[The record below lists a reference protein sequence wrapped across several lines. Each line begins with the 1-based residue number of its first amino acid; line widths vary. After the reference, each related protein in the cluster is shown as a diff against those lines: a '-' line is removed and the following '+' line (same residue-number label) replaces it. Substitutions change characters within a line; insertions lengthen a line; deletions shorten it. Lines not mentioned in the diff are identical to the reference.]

1 MNRLLSTPLKESHLL
16 AFIFAAAAGSAMY
29 SVTSAIVAGAVLPIV
44 DTIFGVELRTAT
56 IDLGEAGP
64 QDDIFVSV
72 ILSSLVAATVV
83 LGSLALILRRN
94 WERDVASTAVC
105 PYCLSSV
112 PAEATRCAYCT
123 AELPFEEEPV

>member
-1 MNRLLSTPLKESHLL
+1 
-16 AFIFAAAAGSAMY
+16 
-29 SVTSAIVAGAVLPIV
+29 LPIV
-44 DTIFGVELRTAT
+44 DAIFGVELRTAT

-64 QDDIFVSV
+64 QDDIFISV
-72 ILSSLVAATVV
+72 ILSSLVAATIV
-83 LGSLALILRRN
+83 LGSLALILRSN
-94 WERDVASTAVC
+94 WERDAASTVVC